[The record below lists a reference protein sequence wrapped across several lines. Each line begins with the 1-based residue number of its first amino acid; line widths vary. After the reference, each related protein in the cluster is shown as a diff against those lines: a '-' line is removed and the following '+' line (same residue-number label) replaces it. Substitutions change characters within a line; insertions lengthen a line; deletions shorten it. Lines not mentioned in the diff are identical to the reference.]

1 MNIYFKAFKFIHN
14 RQTKTPFLKYEIGL
28 NIRNRNFFQTFNV
41 INLKKQPVKTSR
53 YISIC
58 IFSLKESITN
68 Q

>member
-1 MNIYFKAFKFIHN
+1 MNKYFKAFKFIHN
-14 RQTKTPFLKYEIGL
+14 RQTKTPFLKYEIGF
-28 NIRNRNFFQTFNV
+28 NIRNFFQTFNV

-58 IFSLKESITN
+58 IFSLKESINN